1 MVVLKILILLIQEC
15 GISFPLIMSS
25 SISTTSFSEYRSFAS
40 LGNFIPTSFI
50 LFDQVFVVCS
60 VGIFF
65 FFLSFF
71 LVFESECLVKAA
83 ATVVIKS
90 VKVAKY

>member
-40 LGNFIPTSFI
+40 LGNLIPTSFI

-60 VGIFF
+60 VGI

>member
-1 MVVLKILILLIQEC
+1 MVVLKILILLIQEY

-60 VGIFF
+60 VGIF
-65 FFLSFF
+65 SFF